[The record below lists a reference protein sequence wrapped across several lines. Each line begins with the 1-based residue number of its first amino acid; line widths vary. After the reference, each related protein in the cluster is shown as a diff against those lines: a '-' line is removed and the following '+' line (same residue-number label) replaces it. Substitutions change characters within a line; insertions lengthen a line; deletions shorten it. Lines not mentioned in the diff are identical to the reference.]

1 MMFNKMDVRD
11 PLFMVLPV
19 RSRKLP
25 PMSYD
30 QPIVTEYWDN
40 DGSVE
45 FQEMNERLEHEGI
58 VLKK

>member
-1 MMFNKMDVRD
+1 MDVRD